1 MFAMA
6 KKPTSQVP
14 PKSFEL
20 AIEELEQI
28 LSDMEGDSVGL
39 EESLGKYERGTYLLQ
54 WCRDVLGE
62 AEKKIEVLSKGP
74 AGEIVSTPL
83 DEADDPEA

>member
-1 MFAMA
+1 MA
-6 KKPTSQVP
+6 KRPAPQVA

-20 AIEELEQI
+20 AISELEQI
-28 LSDMEGDSVGL
+28 LTDMEDEQVGL

-54 WCRDVLGE
+54 WCRGVLGE
-62 AEKKIEVLSKGP
+62 AERKIEVMSRGP
-74 AGEIVSTPL
+74 DGQVESTPL